1 MVSDLGLSKNT
12 LYSIKVILIQPFPMV
27 SLARKNLLEDL
38 PRFIVAQAGIM
49 FAVSLVTIQT
59 GVLNGFT
66 RSASLLIDKSN
77 ADIWVASKDMVHL
90 ELTLPLTASQVIKA
104 QQVTG
109 VERAEALIVRKAI
122 LRLPT
127 GKINLVTLIGCDPNG
142 QLFAPWNITQGS
154 VSSLRQPY
162 TVIVDESKLHD
173 LNLQQIGDVASIGSL
188 PARLVGLTRGSQSI
202 VMSDFLFTSLENAN
216 AYANSGQTSSLSCK
230 SQSGSTDI
238 QCTNTYLNADPT
250 SSTPTQSSPTAPKKL
265 AASDL
270 ITYVLIRA
278 QPGQNLQALK
288 QKLEAALPST
298 RAYTRA
304 EIAFQAQAFWE
315 KRTGIGFILGL
326 GATVGVI
333 VGVVIVGQILYSSVS
348 DHLKEFGT
356 LKAMGA
362 SDWIIY
368 GVIVEQALW
377 MAVLGYI
384 PGMVICLGIG
394 AWTLATQGIMILI
407 TPFTAIAVFGITVSM
422 CVGSAIFAIQKVTR
436 VDPAIVFKE

>member
-1 MVSDLGLSKNT
+1 
-12 LYSIKVILIQPFPMV
+12 MV
-27 SLARKNLLEDL
+27 SLARKNLLEDI
-38 PRFIVAQAGIM
+38 PRFLVAQAGIM

-59 GVLNGFT
+59 GILNGFT

-90 ELTLPLTASQVIKA
+90 ELTLPIPAEQVIKA

-109 VERAEALIVRKAI
+109 VARAEALIVRKP
-122 LRLPT
+122 LWRVST
-127 GKINLVTLIGCDPNG
+127 GQITLVTVIGSDPDG
-142 QLFAPWNITQGS
+142 QLFRPWNITQGS
-154 VSSLRQPY
+154 TNSLKQPY
-162 TVIVDESKLHD
+162 TVIADETKLHD
-173 LNLQQIGDVASIGSL
+173 LNVQGIGDVASIGSL

-216 AYANSGQTSSLSCK
+216 AYVNSGQTSNVYCK
-230 SQSGSTDI
+230 SRSGSTDI
-238 QCTNTYLNADPT
+238 QCTNTYLHSDQT
-250 SSTPTQSSPTAPKKL
+250 FTPTQSSPPAPKKL

-278 QPGQNLQALK
+278 KPGQNLQVLK
-288 QKLEAALPST
+288 QKLEAALPNT
-298 RAYTRA
+298 RAYTHT
-304 EIAFQAQAFWE
+304 EIAHQAQTYWE

-326 GATVGVI
+326 GAVVGVL
-333 VGVVIVGQILYSSVS
+333 VGVAIVGQILYTSVS

-368 GVIVEQALW
+368 GVIVEQSLW

-384 PGMVICLGIG
+384 PGMVICLCLG
-394 AWTLATQGIMILI
+394 AWAFTTQGIIILI
-407 TPFTAIAVFGITVSM
+407 TPMTALAVFGITISM

-436 VDPAIVFKE
+436 VDPAIVFKA